1 MARPTTKPPQ
11 GEQLA
16 EISNMVVSVYADY
29 LGRGPTKARTYA
41 SDGVVTCLLEDTLT
55 RAEQSLISS
64 GRSSAVLEVRNN
76 LQETMR
82 EELVKAMERL
92 TEQRVRAMIS
102 GTQLEP
108 DITSEVFVLDESRGE
123 GIRAPEQEA
132 A

>member
-1 MARPTTKPPQ
+1 MARTTTNSPQ

-16 EISNMVVSVYADY
+16 EISNMVVAVYADY

-55 RAEQSLISS
+55 RAEQSLIES
-64 GRSSAVLEVRNN
+64 GREAAVLEVRNS

-82 EELVKAMERL
+82 DELVKAMERL
-92 TEQRVRAMIS
+92 TEYRVKAMIS
-102 GTQLEP
+102 GTQLDP
-108 DITSEVFVLDESRGE
+108 DVTTQVFVLDESGRG
-123 GIRAPEQEA
+123 GIRERKA